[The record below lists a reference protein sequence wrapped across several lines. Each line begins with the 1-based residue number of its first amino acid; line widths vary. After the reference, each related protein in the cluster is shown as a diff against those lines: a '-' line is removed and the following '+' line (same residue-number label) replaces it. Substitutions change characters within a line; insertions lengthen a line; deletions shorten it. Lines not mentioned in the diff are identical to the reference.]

1 MTETMESYQTT
12 RWDLGDLFPGHD
24 TSEMEQGMAELEAA
38 VADFEGLREKLSA
51 DMDLEDF
58 IEILHTQE
66 KNSRLANR
74 IGQFAGLWLTED
86 TQNQDALTFQAKIQ
100 QFMAGLQNR
109 TMFFSLW
116 WKSLTNEEAKPFQ
129 ARSGEFEYYLQ
140 QMRNFKPY
148 TLTEP
153 EEKIINIK
161 DVTGA
166 SALQTL
172 YSSITNRYTFKLEID
187 GEEKEITQGELL
199 GNVFSPDADLRERA
213 YRELF
218 RVYST
223 DSTIIGQIY
232 QSLVRD
238 WRNENVDLR
247 GYKTPIAARN
257 LVNDVPDEVVQT
269 LMDVSEKNASLFQRF
284 FALKAKLLGQEKLRR
299 FDIYAPVAGSDKK
312 YDFDYAAKLTL
323 QSFRDFEPR
332 VADLAE
338 RVFSEDHI
346 DSEVRKGK
354 QSGAFCSSGD
364 PDVTPYVLMNYEG
377 KARDIST
384 LAHELGHAIHA
395 MLAEKHNVFN
405 FHSSLPLAETASTFA
420 EMLLI
425 DRFLEE
431 EKDEDVRR
439 DVLFGQV
446 SDSYATIGRQIF
458 FAMFERDA
466 HEAISNG
473 ASTDEVAEIYF
484 NNLKTQFG
492 DSLELDEVFK
502 WEWLYVSHF
511 YQVPFYVYAYS
522 FGQLLVLALY
532 KQYKQEGDA
541 FKPRYVELLTAGGSM
556 APEEILSKAGVD
568 MRSADFWQGGFDVL
582 EEMIVELEELT
593 A

>member
-1 MTETMESYQTT
+1 MTETMENYQTT

-24 TSEMEQGMAELEAA
+24 SSEMEGTMAELEAA
-38 VADFEGLREKLSA
+38 VAEFESLRDKLSA

-74 IGQFAGLWLTED
+74 IGQFAGLWYTED

-116 WKSLTNEEAKPFQ
+116 WKSLTDDEAKPFQ

-140 QMRNFKPY
+140 KMRNFKQY

-172 YSSITNRYTFKLEID
+172 YSSITNRYTFKIEID

-199 GNVFSPDADLRERA
+199 GNVFSPDPDLRERA

-218 RVYST
+218 RVYSA
-223 DSTIIGQIY
+223 DSSIIGQIY

-257 LVNDVPDEVVQT
+257 LVNDIPDEVVQT

-299 FDIYAPVAGSDKK
+299 FDIYAPVAGSDKL

-346 DSEVRKGK
+346 DSEIRKGK

-364 PDVTPYVLMNYEG
+364 PDITPFVLMNYEG

-466 HEAISNG
+466 HEAIANG
-473 ASTDEVAEIYF
+473 ASTDEVADIYF

-532 KQYKQEGDA
+532 KQYKEEGEA
-541 FKPRYVELLTAGGSM
+541 FKPRYIDLLTAGGSM
-556 APEEILSKAGVD
+556 SPEDILTKAGVD

-582 EEMIVELEELT
+582 EGMISELEELT